1 MRALD
6 ERPEEVP
13 WVRGCGGCLRQV
25 QAARAGLS
33 ELERLRAA
41 ERQGLNVT
49 HHSVAMIHAGLG
61 QKDEAF
67 VQLDSAYAAHEWH
80 VFTIMGD
87 GAWDQLRADPRF
99 AQLTR
104 RVGLTP

>member
-1 MRALD
+1 
-6 ERPEEVP
+6 
-13 WVRGCGGCLRQV
+13 
-25 QAARAGLS
+25 
-33 ELERLRAA
+33 
-41 ERQGLNVT
+41 
-49 HHSVAMIHAGLG
+49 MIHAGLG